1 MFNSE
6 SIPFQQMGFSK
17 LWQDYQCWSPN
28 IQPFF
33 DYQPHNDADL
43 IQKAQLVASNYAIDR
58 VQLVHALTNYYQRI
72 GLQKAPTKSLNRL
85 LDPSTLTITTGQQ
98 LGLLGGPAFTLYKA
112 LTCILLAKKAAIK
125 LGVDV
130 VPVFWVADEDHD
142 FEEIRKVLTQS
153 GSDLYEF
160 EIKANKSSH
169 TVADIEIESEIN
181 QLFIQLAEVHKNDR
195 HAKAIISNISAFY
208 QQGNTHL
215 QAFGQQMAWLLA
227 ELGMILVGSND
238 PSLKKL
244 MINPLTISIDKRAQI
259 TTVLT
264 KKSQEL
270 AVKNYPQQVQVSES
284 LLFKIDEKLVRTK
297 IDFSIDQD
305 VWIDDTLNEYSSK
318 KLKELVNASPHV
330 FSPNVFLRPILQ
342 DILLPNIG
350 YVAGPGE
357 LNYYAQTKDLY
368 PLFGL
373 QMPIIY
379 PRISCTVIKSHL
391 KRKITQLNW
400 PLSSFKERP
409 EKQAKKLIE
418 QQIAQLTE
426 TDFNTVEARLTE
438 ELSLLKHKVLK
449 ELPNHSIVFNS
460 VEKLLNKSIN
470 RLYSKYINA
479 IKKNNSIELK
489 RLNSVSNSIFPK
501 QSLQERTL
509 SLVSLLIEYG
519 DKFPAHLLAHFEE
532 INAFEGHLF
541 IEVEQPSNH

>member
-1 MFNSE
+1 MFKSE
-6 SIPFQQMGFSK
+6 IIPFQQMGFSK
-17 LWQDYQCWSPN
+17 LWQDYLCWSPN

-33 DYQPHNDADL
+33 DYQPHNDSDL
-43 IQKAQLVASNYAIDR
+43 IAKAQIVASNYAIDR
-58 VQLVHALTNYYQRI
+58 VQLVQALTNYYQRI

-142 FEEIRKVLTQS
+142 FEEIRKVLTQN

-215 QAFGQQMAWLLA
+215 QAFGQQMAWLLV

-238 PSLKKL
+238 PTLKKL

-305 VWIDDTLNEYSSK
+305 VWIDDTLNQYSSK

-373 QMPIIY
+373 KMPIIY

-449 ELPNHSIVFNS
+449 ELPNHSIVFDS

-541 IEVEQPSNH
+541 IEVEQPRNH